1 MSDVMYSRNKLSHEQ
16 IEYRLQQPDS
26 WKAGGHTIY
35 GFQNINFGQF
45 NFSRKKITGIT
56 FNNCDLSKCLF
67 TATELDK
74 VEFIDC
80 DLSDSRFWIA
90 KITNLN
96 ISSCNLDSSSFME
109 SKIQYSRFQSTSMIM
124 TNFEKS
130 KMKDVVFNTVN
141 LTDSKWNK
149 SELTSILFMHS
160 VLKRAR
166 LKQVKF
172 VKPLFRDVNLSETN
186 FSGSTGLLDPIS
198 YIYENF
204 EGNNFGII
212 VYKIFGLY
220 HDPNP
225 EWIIKE
231 DSIITENVN
240 PDRTCG
246 VACGI
251 NIGSKKWLLSNSY
264 NILTDQKDIWQCFIR
279 NEWFP
284 GIVVPYEDDGQI
296 RTSRLQLYKKLSRK
310 EIEEIMEDYV
320 PNNP

>member
-1 MSDVMYSRNKLSHEQ
+1 MSDVMYSRNKLNHEQ
-16 IEYRLQQPDS
+16 IEYHLQHPDS

-35 GFQNINFGQF
+35 GFKNINFGQF
-45 NFSRKKITGIT
+45 NFSSKKLTGIN

-67 TATELDK
+67 SNTELDRID
-74 VEFIDC
+74 FCDC

-96 ISSCNLDSSSFME
+96 ISSCNLDNSSFME

-204 EGNNFGII
+204 EENDFGII
-212 VYKIFGLY
+212 VYKVFGLH

-225 EWIIKE
+225 EWVIKE
-231 DSIITENVN
+231 DSIIIENVN
-240 PDRTCG
+240 PDRTCNYT
-246 VACGI
+246 CGI
-251 NIGSKKWLLSNSY
+251 NVGSKKWLSSSNDY
-264 NILTDQKDIWQCFIR
+264 INMNGQKDVWKCFIR

-284 GIVVPYEDDGQI
+284 GIVVPYENDGQI
-296 RTSRLQLYKKLSRK
+296 RTARLQLYKKLSQE
-310 EIEEIMEDYV
+310 EIEEIINEDD
-320 PNNP
+320 

>member
-1 MSDVMYSRNKLSHEQ
+1 MSDIEYFKNKLPHET
-16 IEYRLQQPDS
+16 IEHKLNNQES
-26 WKAGGHTIY
+26 WTSSGHTIY
-35 GFQNINFGQF
+35 GFQNIDFDKF
-45 NFSRKKITGIT
+45 NFSRKKLSGLT
-56 FNNCDLSKCLF
+56 FKNCNLRHCLF

-96 ISSCNLDSSSFME
+96 ISSCNLDNSSFME
-109 SKIQYSRFQSTSMIM
+109 SRIQFSRFQSTSMIM

-141 LTDSKWNK
+141 LTDSKWNE
-149 SELTSILFMHS
+149 SELTSILFTHS
-160 VLKRAR
+160 ILKRAR

-204 EGNNFGII
+204 EENDFGII
-212 VYKIFGLY
+212 VYKVFGLH

-225 EWIIKE
+225 AWIIKE
-231 DSIITENVN
+231 DSIIIENVN
-240 PDRTCG
+240 PDRTCNYT
-246 VACGI
+246 CGI
-251 NIGSKKWLLSNSY
+251 NVGSKKWLSSSNDY
-264 NILTDQKDIWQCFIR
+264 INMNGQKDIWKCFIR

-284 GIVVPYEDDGQI
+284 GIVVPYESYGQI
-296 RTSRLQLYKKLSRK
+296 RTARLQLYKKLSQE
-310 EIEEIMEDYV
+310 EIEEIINEDD
-320 PNNP
+320 